1 MKVFLEWT
9 PWIPLSKLV
18 YGAYLVHM
26 CWQLRAAAMAKS
38 PRYLDELSIITMGL
52 GDIVFSFALALVLY
66 LLIEAPFRKVFREIM
81 SPNNRVKR
89 EEKIAR
95 ERNLENGTENSNL

>member
-1 MKVFLEWT
+1 MKMFLEWT

-26 CWQLRAAAMAKS
+26 CWQLRSAAMAKS
-38 PRYLDELSIITMGL
+38 PRYLDELSIVTTAL
-52 GDIVFSFALALVLY
+52 GDIVFSFSLALVLY

-81 SPNNRVKR
+81 SPNRVKS
-89 EEKIAR
+89 EEKIMR
-95 ERNLENGTENSNL
+95 ERSLENGTENSNL